1 MTRHTEV
8 VRTRRIFS
16 LLCFLV
22 ALGAAPAE
30 AGAPGDGTLS
40 VRDAKGLV
48 QLSSRGTMIGR
59 IERGKLTVTDP
70 NPYDSRRPIVLGA
83 EKRTTSRNL
92 KTTVY
97 TGKDIRVRITGGLA
111 HVRFEGRG
119 IHLSAVGRGSGL
131 LDGTGDPSTG
141 VFFDGVWS
149 LNDED
154 YHSLPDALERFDLVG
169 PPPERI
175 RD

>member
-1 MTRHTEV
+1 VTGHTER
-8 VRTRRIFS
+8 VRTRRILT

-40 VRDAKGLV
+40 VRDGKGLV

-59 IERGKLTVTDP
+59 IAAGKLTVTDP
-70 NPYDSRRPIVLGA
+70 NPNDARRPIVLGA
-83 EKRTTSRNL
+83 ERRTISRNQ
-92 KTTVY
+92 KTTIY

-131 LDGTGDPSTG
+131 VDGVGDPTTG
-141 VFFDGVWS
+141 IFFDGVWS

-154 YHSLPDALERFDLVG
+154 YHSLPDELERFDLVG
-169 PPPERI
+169 PPAER
-175 RD
+175 D

>member
-1 MTRHTEV
+1 VTGHTEV
-8 VRTRRIFS
+8 VRTRRTLT

-22 ALGAAPAE
+22 AFGAAPAE
-30 AGAPGDGTLS
+30 AAAPGDGTLS

-59 IERGKLTVTDP
+59 ITSGKLTVTDP
-70 NPYDSRRPIVLGA
+70 NPFDARRPIVLGA
-83 EKRTTSRNL
+83 EKRTTSRNQ
-92 KTTVY
+92 KTTIY
-97 TGKDIRVRITGGLA
+97 TGKDIRLRITGGLA

-119 IHLSAVGRGSGL
+119 IHLSAVGRGRGL
-131 LDGTGDPSTG
+131 LDGAGDPTTG

-154 YHSLPDALERFDLVG
+154 YHSLPDELAAFDLVG
-169 PPPERI
+169 PPPER
-175 RD
+175 D

>member
-1 MTRHTEV
+1 MRA
-8 VRTRRIFS
+8 RRILT

-30 AGAPGDGTLS
+30 AGAPPGDGTLS

-59 IERGKLTVTDP
+59 IAAGKLTVTDP
-70 NPYDSRRPIVLGA
+70 NPFDARRPIVLGA
-83 EKRTTSRNL
+83 EKRTVSRNQ

-119 IHLSAVGRGSGL
+119 IYLSAVGRGSGL
-131 LDGTGDPSTG
+131 LDGAGDLTAN

-154 YHSLPDALERFDLVG
+154 YHSLPDELERFDLVG
-169 PPPERI
+169 PQPERG
-175 RD
+175 

>member
-1 MTRHTEV
+1 MTGHTEL
-8 VRTRRIFS
+8 VRTRRI
-16 LLCFLV
+16 LILPCFLV
-22 ALGAAPAE
+22 ALGAASAE

-59 IERGKLTVTDP
+59 LASGKLTVTDP
-70 NPYDSRRPIVLGA
+70 NLNDTRRPIVLGA
-83 EKRTTSRNL
+83 EKRTVSRNQ
-92 KTTVY
+92 KTTTY

-131 LDGTGDPSTG
+131 LDGTGDPAAG

-154 YHSLPDALERFDLVG
+154 YHSLPDELERFDLVG
-169 PPPERI
+169 LPAER
-175 RD
+175 D

>member
-1 MTRHTEV
+1 VTGHTEL
-8 VRTRRIFS
+8 VRTRRILV

-59 IERGKLTVTDP
+59 IASGKLTVTDP
-70 NPYDSRRPIVLGA
+70 NPRDARRPIVLGA
-83 EKRTTSRNL
+83 EKRTVSRNQ
-92 KTTVY
+92 KTTIY

-111 HVRFEGRG
+111 HVRFDGRG
-119 IHLSAVGRGSGL
+119 IHLSVVGRGSGL
-131 LDGTGDPSTG
+131 VDGAGDPATG

-154 YHSLPDALERFDLVG
+154 YHSLPDELERFDLVG
-169 PPPERI
+169 PP
-175 RD
+175 DKG

>member
-1 MTRHTEV
+1 
-8 VRTRRIFS
+8 VRIRRLFT
-16 LLCFLV
+16 LLVFLV
-22 ALGAAPAE
+22 ALGAAPAQ

-40 VRDAKGLV
+40 VRDARGMV

-59 IERGKLTVTDP
+59 IASGKLTVFDP
-70 NPYDSRRPIVLGA
+70 NPYDNRRAIVLGA
-83 EKRTTSRNL
+83 EKRVTSRNL

-97 TGKDIRVRITGGLA
+97 TGQDIRLRVTGGRTN
-111 HVRFEGRG
+111 VRFNGRG

-131 LDGTGDPSTG
+131 LDGAGDPSTG

-154 YHSLPDALERFDLVG
+154 YHSLPDELTGFDLVG
-169 PPPERI
+169 PPPERQ
-175 RD
+175 

>member
-1 MTRHTEV
+1 MTGHTEV
-8 VRTRRIFS
+8 VRTRRIIT

-40 VRDAKGLV
+40 VRDARGLV

-70 NPYDSRRPIVLGA
+70 NPRDNRRPIVLGA
-83 EKRTTSRNL
+83 ERRVTSRNL
-92 KTTVY
+92 KTTIY
-97 TGKDIRVRITGGLA
+97 TGKDIRVRITAGLA

-131 LDGTGDPSTG
+131 LDGAGDPTTG

-154 YHSLPDALERFDLVG
+154 YHSLPDELERFDLVG
-169 PPPERI
+169 LPPEKV
-175 RD
+175 

>member
-1 MTRHTEV
+1 MTGHTEL
-8 VRTRRIFS
+8 VRTRRILV

-22 ALGAAPAE
+22 ALAAAPAE
-30 AGAPGDGTLS
+30 AGAPGAGTLS

-59 IERGKLTVTDP
+59 IASGKLTVTDP
-70 NPYDSRRPIVLGA
+70 NLNDARRPIVLGA
-83 EKRTTSRNL
+83 ERRTVSRNQ
-92 KTTVY
+92 KTTIY

-119 IHLSAVGRGSGL
+119 IHLSAVGRGRGL
-131 LDGTGDPSTG
+131 LDGVGDVSTN

-154 YHSLPDALERFDLVG
+154 YHSLPDDLTAFDLVG
-169 PPPERI
+169 PPAER
-175 RD
+175 D

>member
-1 MTRHTEV
+1 MTGHTEL
-8 VRTRRIFS
+8 VRTRRILI

-40 VRDAKGLV
+40 VRDGKGLV

-59 IERGKLTVTDP
+59 IASGKLTVTDP
-70 NPYDSRRPIVLGA
+70 NLNDTRRPIVLGA
-83 EKRTTSRNL
+83 EKRTVSRNQ
-92 KTTVY
+92 KTTIY
-97 TGKDIRVRITGGLA
+97 TGKDIRVRITGGLT

-131 LDGTGDPSTG
+131 LDGTGDPTTG
-141 VFFDGVWS
+141 IFFDGVWS

-154 YHSLPDALERFDLVG
+154 YHSLPDELERFDLLG
-169 PPPERI
+169 PPAER
-175 RD
+175 D

>member
-1 MTRHTEV
+1 
-8 VRTRRIFS
+8 VRTRRILT

-40 VRDAKGLV
+40 IRDGKGMV

-59 IERGKLTVTDP
+59 LASGKLVVTDP
-70 NPYDSRRPIVLGA
+70 NPNDARRPIVLGA
-83 EKRTTSRNL
+83 ERRTVSRNQR
-92 KTTVY
+92 TTVY
-97 TGKDIRVRITGGLA
+97 TGKDIRVRVTGGLA

-119 IHLSAVGRGSGL
+119 IHLSAVGRGRGL
-131 LDGTGDPSTG
+131 LDGAGDIPTN
-141 VFFDGVWS
+141 VFYDGVWS

-154 YHSLPDALERFDLVG
+154 YHSLPDDLTGFDLVG
-169 PPPERI
+169 PPAV

>member
-1 MTRHTEV
+1 MTGHTEL
-8 VRTRRIFS
+8 VRTRRILI

-30 AGAPGDGTLS
+30 AAAPGDGTLS
-40 VRDAKGLV
+40 VRDGKGLV

-59 IERGKLTVTDP
+59 IASGKLTVTDP
-70 NPYDSRRPIVLGA
+70 NLNDTRRPIVLGA
-83 EKRTTSRNL
+83 EKRTVSRNQ
-92 KTTVY
+92 KTTIY
-97 TGKDIRVRITGGLA
+97 TGKDIRVRITGGLT

-131 LDGTGDPSTG
+131 LDGTGDPTTG
-141 VFFDGVWS
+141 IFFDGVWS

-154 YHSLPDALERFDLVG
+154 YHSLPDELERFDLLG
-169 PPPERI
+169 PPAER
-175 RD
+175 D

>member
-1 MTRHTEV
+1 MTGHTEL
-8 VRTRRIFS
+8 VRTRRILI

-40 VRDAKGLV
+40 VRDGKGLV
-48 QLSSRGTMIGR
+48 QLSARGTMIGR
-59 IERGKLTVTDP
+59 IASGKLTVTDP
-70 NPYDSRRPIVLGA
+70 NLNDTRRPIVLGA
-83 EKRTTSRNL
+83 EKRTVSRNQ
-92 KTTVY
+92 KTTIY
-97 TGKDIRVRITGGLA
+97 TGKDIRVRITGGLT

-131 LDGTGDPSTG
+131 LDGTGDPTTG
-141 VFFDGVWS
+141 IFFDGVWS

-154 YHSLPDALERFDLVG
+154 YHSLPDELERFDLLG
-169 PPPERI
+169 PPAER
-175 RD
+175 D